1 VRVPINPQLWFTK
14 RWLFGM
20 SLEYLKNDALL
31 QNIPPLALRITSV
44 ANSLR
49 HAGDGPLLT

>member
-1 VRVPINPQLWFTK
+1 
-14 RWLFGM
+14 M